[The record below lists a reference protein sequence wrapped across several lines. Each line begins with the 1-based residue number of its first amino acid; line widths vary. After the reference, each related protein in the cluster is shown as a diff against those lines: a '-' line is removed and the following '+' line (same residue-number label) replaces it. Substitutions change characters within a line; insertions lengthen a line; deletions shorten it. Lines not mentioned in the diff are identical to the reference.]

1 MLSRRASLWMLLLFT
16 AMLAVVCCVM
26 PRVPQPQW
34 YHLFADRRSFLG
46 IPNFDDVISNLPFA
60 VIGIW
65 GLVFLLRSH
74 IHKKS
79 EVFLDGRERWPYL
92 FVFAGLLLTAFG
104 SAYYH
109 LVPDNSRLV
118 WDRLPMTITF
128 MAVVAAILAERIY
141 VRLGIRLLPVLL
153 LAGPISVLQWY
164 WSETKGAGDLRFYAA
179 VQAFSALVIL
189 LAFFFPRR
197 YTRSADFGLVIG
209 FYVLAKALELFD
221 KPVFEALHVVSGHT
235 LKHLAAAAAGYCIL
249 RMLRKRKPEDSAEV
263 QPSFRVSARE
273 SAA

>member
-1 MLSRRASLWMLLLFT
+1 MLSRRTSLWMLMLFS
-16 AMLAVVCCVM
+16 AMLVAVCCMM
-26 PRVPQPQW
+26 PRIPQPQW

-65 GLVFLLRSH
+65 NAVFLLRSRFQYR
-74 IHKKS
+74 S
-79 EVFLDGRERWPYL
+79 EAFLDEREIWPYL

-109 LVPDNSRLV
+109 LAPDNSRLV

-128 MAVVAAILAERIY
+128 MAVVAAIIAERID
-141 VRLGIRLLPVLL
+141 VQLGIRLLPILL
-153 LAGPISVLQWY
+153 LAGPMSVLQWY

-179 VQAFSALVIL
+179 VQAYAALVIL
-189 LAFFFPRR
+189 LAFFLPRR

-209 FYVLAKALELFD
+209 FYALAKVLELFD
-221 KPVFEALHVVSGHT
+221 KPVFAALCVVSGHT

-249 RMLRKRKPEDSAEV
+249 RMLQKRKPEDSVQV
-263 QPSFRVSARE
+263 QPSFGVPARK